1 MRQNMKIN
9 TNINAIRANLNLN
22 SVQKKNLQT
31 VPTDCLP
38 DTGSIRRQTMQQDWP
53 SHRRCM
59 PRSGDCTGHPRMDPM
74 VYLLSRQP
82 RER

>member
-22 SVQKKNLQT
+22 SVQKKFADSTNRLSSGYRINKAADDAAGLAISQKMHAQ
-31 VPTDCLP
+31 
-38 DTGSIRRQTMQQDWP
+38 IRGL
-53 SHRRCM
+53 HR
-59 PRSGDCTGHPRMDPM
+59 HPRMDPM